1 MTMSKKLILGK
12 TRALA
17 ASLVLAGAAICNTSA
32 SAYYQPPNCYQ
43 QVEEECATEWQAWGY
58 RSYDDCFR
66 LEPCYYCMQYYHCG
80 WSDYYA
86 PGKPRPD

>member
-1 MTMSKKLILGK
+1 MSRKIGK
-12 TRALA
+12 VRALA
-17 ASLVLAGAAICNTSA
+17 ASLVLAGAAILNTSA
-32 SAYYQPPNCYQ
+32 SAYYQNPPDCFQ
-43 QVEEECATEWQAWGY
+43 QVEDECATEWQAWGY

>member
-1 MTMSKKLILGK
+1 MKMPGKLRKMFG
-12 TRALA
+12 LA
-17 ASLVLAGAAICNTSA
+17 ASMVLAGGAISSSSA
-32 SAYYQPPNCYQ
+32 SAFYQPPNCYTEVQ
-43 QVEEECATEWQAWGY
+43 EECATEWQAWGY